1 LLSEGGIMS
10 DMKSEPAEAGMND
23 RAKVFPDPQTVGRL
37 ALSDS
42 GFVFD
47 PVSGRSYSVNAT
59 GLAILR
65 LLHQP
70 TDLAEM
76 LDALQAQ
83 FEGDPAIL
91 ERDLIEFASVLRS
104 EIK

>member
-1 LLSEGGIMS
+1 
-10 DMKSEPAEAGMND
+10 MND
-23 RAKVFPDPQTVGRL
+23 RARVFPDPETVGRL

-47 PVSGRSYSVNAT
+47 PVTGRSYSVNGS

-65 LLHQP
+65 LLQKP
-70 TDLAEM
+70 TGLAEVVE
-76 LDALQAQ
+76 ALGQK
-83 FEGDPAIL
+83 FESEPAVL
-91 ERDLIEFASVLRS
+91 ERDVIEFAGLLRS

>member
-1 LLSEGGIMS
+1 
-10 DMKSEPAEAGMND
+10 MND
-23 RAKVFPDPQTVGRL
+23 RAKVFPDAQTVARL

-65 LLHQP
+65 LLHQA
-70 TDLAEM
+70 TDLGEVVA
-76 LDALQAQ
+76 ALQAQ
-83 FEGDPAIL
+83 FEGKPSTL
-91 ERDLIEFASVLRS
+91 ERDVIEFASVLRS

>member
-1 LLSEGGIMS
+1 MGG
-10 DMKSEPAEAGMND
+10 MKADDVETGMND
-23 RAKVFPDPQTVGRL
+23 RARVFPDPETVGRL
-37 ALSDS
+37 ALSES

-65 LLHQP
+65 LLQKP
-70 TDLAEM
+70 TGLAEA
-76 LDALQAQ
+76 LDALQTQ
-83 FEGDPAIL
+83 FEGDAATL
-91 ERDLIEFASVLRS
+91 ERDLIEFAGVLRS

>member
-1 LLSEGGIMS
+1 MGSMETR
-10 DMKSEPAEAGMND
+10 DMEAGMND
-23 RAKVFPDPQTVGRL
+23 RARVFPDPETVARL

-65 LLHQP
+65 LLQAP
-70 TDLAEM
+70 AGIAEVVE
-76 LDALQAQ
+76 ALGAR
-83 FEGDPAIL
+83 FEGDAATL
-91 ERDLIEFASVLRS
+91 ERDVIEFASVLRS
-104 EIK
+104 QIK